1 MKHVHGCMQAHQF
14 VGQQDPTQEPLHFVL
29 HASGSE
35 DCQKHSIPLLPTG
48 NLVSGQPA
56 AVVSYCQVGPLLLN
70 FLVFSNV
77 CLHDDVKYIV
87 LN

>member
-1 MKHVHGCMQAHQF
+1 MSCSTQQDCAHLAEQQQMKHVHVTGCLQAHQF

-35 DCQKHSIPLLPTG
+35 SCKEHSIPFLPTG

-56 AVVSYCQVGPLLLN
+56 AIVSYCQVGT
-70 FLVFSNV
+70 
-77 CLHDDVKYIV
+77 CC
-87 LN
+87 